1 MTSVNVK
8 ETVETNNPDGLS
20 LIMCIVF
27 LFISVFMFFTMIGE
41 IALSQEIIGNYIGM
55 GFSLLLLV
63 FSIWGLW
70 STFKMANRIMIIY
83 AISVL
88 IFGFFGKNY
97 IQETFV
103 ANKYNTIN
111 ELMLNSYSGIVNT
124 SVYKSFLIDKKNN
137 DVTKLIEYIKNKDSY
152 ISINPEKVM
161 QLKLLYTATTNK
173 DIHDKLDIIFRDG
186 LVNNNEYDEFKTF
199 VYQLPLN
206 SKDQSLFAIIQ
217 N

>member
-8 ETVETNNPDGLS
+8 ETVETNNPEGLS